1 VEGVVVV
8 VVFKLPIGNEVVV
21 GLILVALVISVV
33 TDGEGTGAA
42 LLLAGGVRFCS
53 TTGLGVSDIV
63 VAVEGGVVMLLGVI
77 VVDWA
82 AVIGWTTVALLNVV
96 EDAGAGVG
104 VTLVNGVGAT
114 VEV

>member
-1 VEGVVVV
+1 MVVVKVPPGNGVVVG
-8 VVFKLPIGNEVVV
+8 F
-21 GLILVALVISVV
+21 ILVALVISVV
-33 TDGEGTGAA
+33 TDGEGTGAV
-42 LLLAGGVRFCS
+42 LLLEGGVRFCS

-82 AVIGWTTVALLNVV
+82 AVIGWTTVELLNVV